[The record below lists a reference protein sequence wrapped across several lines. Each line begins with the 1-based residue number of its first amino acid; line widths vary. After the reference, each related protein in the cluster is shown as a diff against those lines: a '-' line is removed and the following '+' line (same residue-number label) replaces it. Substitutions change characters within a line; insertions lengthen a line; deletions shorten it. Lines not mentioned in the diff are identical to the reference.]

1 MSRDHSPDEPTPEI
15 IQECKE
21 WIARREAMLDQRKK
35 QFEDQYP
42 FHHPTNNLLRM
53 DDLEVMEFRIDI
65 HKWELDEM
73 VKWMEDQEG
82 DED

>member
-21 WIARREAMLDQRKK
+21 WLARRGALLDQKK
-35 QFEDQYP
+35 KMFEDQYP
-42 FHHPTNNLLRM
+42 LRHPFDNLQRM

-73 VKWMEDQEG
+73 IKSMEET
-82 DED
+82 ED